1 MNEIVRKILSVYL
14 SEKRTVTPQ
23 ELSSDANQYVNM
35 RDAVFVT
42 LYHGGDIIA
51 SSGRIQCKRE
61 NTLQELIE
69 NTLLCLKD
77 SRFSEKL
84 QSPEELLTLKI
95 RVDRFAPSDRR
106 VLASIQDLNI
116 SKEWL
121 IFLSQK
127 YGAMSVLLPN
137 IVNIASTPEQYLDL
151 VIRKAELEPS
161 VLTAWDYIIYGLK
174 TIVTSDF

>member
-106 VLASIQDLNI
+106 VLASIQDLDI
-116 SKEWL
+116 SKE
-121 IFLSQK
+121 
-127 YGAMSVLLPN
+127 
-137 IVNIASTPEQYLDL
+137 
-151 VIRKAELEPS
+151 
-161 VLTAWDYIIYGLK
+161 
-174 TIVTSDF
+174 